1 MHDGSLQTL
10 EQVVDYYDKGGNNNP
25 NLDTEIRPLHLTA
38 PENRRWS
45 GFCMRSPNHIGRLRA
60 EACGNAASCT

>member
-38 PENRRWS
+38 PEKQALVR
-45 GFCMRSPNHIGRLRA
+45 FLHAL
-60 EACGNAASCT
+60 AASHRPSSR